1 MLSMH
6 QLKKEISWLP
16 QGSIFRMFKV
26 KKLDPNLVEQ
36 EVFSTGEQKLFS
48 G

>member
-6 QLKKEISWLP
+6 QLKKGISWTPL
-16 QGSIFRMFKV
+16 GSIFRMFKV
-26 KKLDPNLVEQ
+26 KELDPNLMEQ